1 MLIRA
6 GLVTLK
12 KLGIVGL
19 CALTAACSDDPAAK
33 PDVTDVTDATE
44 TSEVEATEVEAE
56 VAQEVDEVETTPGN
70 PLPQALRD
78 EIQGIV
84 AANLVNTASPG
95 LEMTVVVPPY
105 DAWTSV
111 AGLASTEDERAVVP
125 GDQFR
130 IGSISKMFT
139 AAVALLVVEEGLVGL
154 DDDIDGIMPGYDFGT
169 GVTLRSVLDHTAGIY
184 NYTDDIEFLS
194 LRAEPWTADQIV
206 RWAMGHGPVFAPG
219 AGWSYSN
226 TGYYIA
232 AMVVEEVTG
241 KSFVDNVR
249 TRLLNPLGLTKTYTT
264 PGEEALG
271 GLVEGYAV
279 GANVT
284 DELKM
289 EWAWAAMGMVSDTND
304 MCRWAKLLIDGEVL
318 SDEMLD
324 AMLDKIPLTGE
335 DATGYGLGAR
345 FLEIDG
351 RELVG
356 HTGSTMGFN
365 SNLFIDPTTGICIS
379 TFVNDF
385 FGNPEAVS
393 DLVWQTILDGL

>member
-1 MLIRA
+1 MLNRA
-6 GLVTLK
+6 GLMSLK
-12 KLGIVGL
+12 KLGIVGV
-19 CALTAACSDDPAAK
+19 CALSAACSDDPAAK
-33 PDVTDVTDATE
+33 SDVVDATDATDAIE
-44 TSEVEATEVEAE
+44 VNEVEGD
-56 VAQEVDEVETTPGN
+56 VAQETAEVETPGN

-78 EIQGIV
+78 ELQGLV
-84 AANLVNTASPG
+84 DDNLVNTASPG
-95 LEMTVVVPPY
+95 IEMTVVVPPY
-105 DAWTSV
+105 DPWTAVS
-111 AGLASTEDERAVVP
+111 GLASTEDERAVVV

-139 AAVALLVVEEGLVGL
+139 AAVALLAVEDGLVAL
-154 DDDIDGIMPGYDFGT
+154 DEDIDGILPGYDFGA
-169 GVTLRSVLDHTAGIY
+169 GVTLRSVLDHTAGIF
-184 NYTDDIEFLS
+184 NYTDDIEFLN

-206 RWAMGHGPVFAPG
+206 RWAMEHGPVFAPG
-219 AGWSYSN
+219 DGWSYSN

-249 TRLLNPLGLTKTYTT
+249 TRILDPLALRKTYTT

-271 GLVEGYAV
+271 DLVEGYAV
-279 GANVT
+279 GTNVT

-304 MCRWAKLLIDGEVL
+304 MCRWAKALLDGEVL
-318 SDEMLD
+318 SDAMLD

-393 DLVWQTILDGL
+393 DLVWRAILDGL